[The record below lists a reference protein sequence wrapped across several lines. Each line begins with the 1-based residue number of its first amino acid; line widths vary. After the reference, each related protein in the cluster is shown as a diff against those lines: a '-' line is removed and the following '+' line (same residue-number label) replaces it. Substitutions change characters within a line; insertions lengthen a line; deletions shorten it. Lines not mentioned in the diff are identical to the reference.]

1 MKLKKEWNYLDDN
14 YGIMKTLLS
23 ADRITISN
31 LNMIKKELVPNY
43 NHPKKMND
51 RISDGQ
57 WYYMNCNMDL

>member
-1 MKLKKEWNYLDDN
+1 MKLKKEQNYLDDN

-23 ADRITISN
+23 ADRIIISN

-51 RISDGQ
+51 RISDG
-57 WYYMNCNMDL
+57 